1 MLDNYIKPGQKVDL
15 KAVRR
20 TKLTS
25 EENKDKVYTT
35 RIYDVVDDDTVEIIM
50 PMEQT
55 KLVLLPVDG
64 EYEVF
69 FYTENGL
76 YESTVRIIDRYK
88 SNNVYIL
95 LVELQTNLRKYQ
107 RRDFYRYSCAL
118 DMETRGLTPEEVF
131 AFRKGE
137 DYQAP
142 PGLPTVKSVI
152 VDISGG
158 GLRFVAKGEQYEK
171 DSLIF
176 CQYDLYIHGGVKR
189 YDIICKILDSREVP
203 NRIGEYEHRVQFVN
217 LDNDEREEIIQY
229 IFEEERKNRRK
240 ERGLR

>member
-1 MLDNYIKPGQKVDL
+1 MLENFVKPGQRVDM

-20 TKLTS
+20 VKLS
-25 EENKDKVYTT
+25 NEENRDKVYSTK
-35 RIYDVVDDDTVEIIM
+35 IYDLVNEDTLELVM

-55 KLVLLPVDG
+55 KLILLPVDG

-69 FYTENGL
+69 FYTDNGL
-76 YESTVRIIDRYK
+76 YESTVRITDRYK

-118 DMETRGLTPEEVF
+118 DMETRGLTPDEVV

-137 DYQAP
+137 YYQIP
-142 PGLPTVKSVI
+142 PGLPSAKGVI

-158 GLRFVAKGEQYEK
+158 GLRFTSKALYER
-171 DSLIF
+171 DSLILCSYGLF
-176 CQYDLYIHGGVKR
+176 IHGGAKE
-189 YDIICKILDSREVP
+189 YEIICKVLDARDIP
-203 NRIGEYEHRVQFVN
+203 NRSGEFEYRVQFVN

-240 ERGLR
+240 ERGFR

>member
-1 MLDNYIKPGQKVDL
+1 MLDSLIIPGQRVDL
-15 KAVRR
+15 KAIKRVKN
-20 TKLTS
+20 TG
-25 EENKDKVYTT
+25 EENKERVYTT
-35 RIYDVVDDDTVEIIM
+35 RIYDVVNSDTLEIVM

-55 KLVLLPVDG
+55 KLILLPVDG
-64 EYEVF
+64 EYEMF
-69 FYTENGL
+69 FYTDNGL
-76 YESTVRIIDRYK
+76 YESTARITDRYK

-107 RRDFYRYSCAL
+107 RRDFYRYNCAL
-118 DMETRGLTPEEVF
+118 DMDTRELTQEEVM

-137 DYQAP
+137 NYQAP
-142 PGLPTVKSVI
+142 PGLPSAKGVI

-158 GLRFVAKGEQYEK
+158 GLRFVTKTLYEK
-171 DSLIF
+171 ESLILGKYELF
-176 CQYDLYIHGGVKR
+176 IHGGIKC
-189 YDIICKILDSREVP
+189 YEIICKVLDSREVT
-203 NRIGEYEHRVQFVN
+203 NRNGEYEHRVQFIN